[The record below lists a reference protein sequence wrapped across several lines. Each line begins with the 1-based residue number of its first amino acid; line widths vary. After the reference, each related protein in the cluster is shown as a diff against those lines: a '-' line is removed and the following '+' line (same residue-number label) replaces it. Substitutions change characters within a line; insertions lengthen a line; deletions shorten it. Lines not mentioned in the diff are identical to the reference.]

1 MVGEYKKIL
10 YGSKEVLAFFPY
22 TLNELYITSKKNN
35 KIDEVIGAIESVFPL
50 DNPANKFFLDLL
62 LDQEML
68 YSYRLSGIDQTFA
81 DIYAENPFNI
91 FRQELKDMKAIYEYA
106 VTHINKLSYSNRFLK
121 DLHHALYNKNKRFYP
136 GEFRK
141 VVSFVGETVDDASY
155 IAPPIDS
162 MQDNM
167 DEMELFMYRDDISV
181 YIRASLLYYQI
192 MSNLP
197 FLIGNQEIGRLT
209 SILYLI
215 EFGGVPHYIP
225 LSKYLENVEYYRLEA
240 IKKGDINIFLIKYLE
255 AIRDALKDAKRSIR
269 SYNNLK
275 QKQAAIIDK
284 SAHTI
289 YQKRRLHEIL
299 RRSHRYIYLQSEML
313 SKEFQVLNKTIV
325 KRYRFLIELGILK
338 TKRTYFS
345 KQYYNHALLRI
356 LTWLT
361 YI

>member
-1 MVGEYKKIL
+1 MVGKYKKIK
-10 YGSKEVLAFFPY
+10 YGSKDVLAFFPY
-22 TLNELYITSKKNN
+22 ALNELYITSKTDE
-35 KIDEVIGAIESVFPL
+35 KIGELISEIEDVFPL

-68 YSYRLSGIDQTFA
+68 YSYKLNGVIQTFA
-81 DIYAENPFNI
+81 DIYAEIPFNL
-91 FRQELKDMKAIYEYA
+91 FKQELKEKKEIYEYA

-121 DLHHALYNKNKRFYP
+121 DLHHALFNKNKRFYP
-136 GEFRK
+136 GEFRR
-141 VVSFVGETVDDASY
+141 VVSFIGKNIDEASY
-155 IAPPIDS
+155 IAPPVS
-162 MQDNM
+162 HMQDNM

-192 MSNLP
+192 MANLP
-197 FLIGNQEIGRLT
+197 FLIGNQEIARLV

-215 EFGGVPHYIP
+215 EFGGIPHYIP
-225 LSKYLENVEYYRLEA
+225 LSKYLEDIEKYRFKA
-240 IKKGDINIFLIKYLE
+240 IKEGNINIFLIKYLE
-255 AIRDALKDAKRSIR
+255 AIKDALKDAKRSIR

-275 QKQAAIIDK
+275 HKQASIIDK
-284 SAHTI
+284 SSHTI

-299 RRSHRYIYLQSEML
+299 RRSHRYIYLHSEIL
-313 SKEFQVLNKTIV
+313 SKEFSVLPKTIV

-338 TKRTYFS
+338 TKRTYYS

-356 LTWLT
+356 LSWLA

>member
-1 MVGEYKKIL
+1 MVGEYKKIK
-10 YGSKEVLAFFPY
+10 YGSKDVLAFFPY
-22 TLNELYITSKKNN
+22 TLNELYITSKTNN
-35 KIDEVIGAIESVFPL
+35 KISELICEIEDVFPL
-50 DNPANKFFLDLL
+50 DNPTNKFFLDLL

-68 YSYRLSGIDQTFA
+68 YSYKLNGVDQSFA

-91 FRQELKDMKAIYEYA
+91 FKEELKGMKEIYEYA

-121 DLHHALYNKNKRFYP
+121 DLHHALYNKNVRFYP

-141 VVSFVGETVDDASY
+141 VVSFIGETIDEASY
-155 IAPPIDS
+155 IAPPIEC

-192 MSNLP
+192 MANLP
-197 FLIGNQEIGRLT
+197 FLIGNQVIARLT

-215 EFGGVPHYIP
+215 EFGGIPHYIP
-225 LSKYLENVEYYRLEA
+225 LSKYLEDIESSRLEA
-240 IKKGDINIFLIKYLE
+240 VKKGDINIFLISYLE
-255 AIRDALKDAKRSIR
+255 AIKEALKDAKRSIR

-275 QKQAAIIDK
+275 QKQTQIIDN

-313 SKEFQVLNKTIV
+313 SKEFQVLNKTII

-338 TKRTYFS
+338 SKRTYFS

-356 LTWLT
+356 LT
-361 YI
+361 